1 MPLGYKDFF
10 PEVVKAGFFSND
22 HETLSATV
30 ARANAWLASSGLKV
44 ITIETVVL
52 PNISNE
58 TQASQT
64 SIRTSGEIG
73 SYWHQVVRIW
83 YEVPVATTIQ

>member
-22 HETLSATV
+22 HEVLSSTV

-44 ITIETVVL
+44 ITIETIVP
-52 PNISNE
+52 PNISSE
-58 TQASQT
+58 TEAYRAALPMRSPFMPT
-64 SIRTSGEIG
+64 DLD
-73 SYWHQVVRIW
+73 HQM
-83 YEVPVATTIQ
+83 